1 MYTAKINHTFQRFE
15 VVSSAQCHTVDSSQ
29 FLVMNPFS
37 LHLMRELQTAI
48 CDSCLMPFLFDIILA
63 NAIEAV
69 TAIAVCRDDE
79 TLLGYAPLSSGSS
92 GHSAKHFV
100 ALWIA
105 TQSRYFWAK
114 HNGRSQ
120 LNTMLRFLRH
130 MK

>member
-29 FLVMNPFS
+29 KGILSFEIYHFKSAFCDANC
-37 LHLMRELQTAI
+37 ELTI
-48 CDSCLMPFLFDIILA
+48 HIILA